1 MEAKFLW
8 LILQEIDSLFLSIAV
23 ISILFFFFFAKVRF
37 QKRASLRAYGILFYA
52 FIFYAIS
59 AMSYV
64 FLNAMDSFFRLTT
77 DLYSSFLWF
86 FPFGILSAIIGAFIG
101 WLIYI
106 AGSKT
111 AGPFVFKLMNLSLL
125 VIAPFLLYS
134 LLVQPVIKTMDMA
147 LQTIAPAPINKE
159 VNAKEF
165 QEIDKLIAK
174 LKAKDLKIAY
184 SKTDGYSSI
193 TKDNKHVRFLTKE
206 EDSIVSHTSYISQ
219 QKEEDSVVSH
229 KSQKEESI
237 IFHQEVSQVS
247 YTSQHEMSNVSKIS
261 EKSKNLDPNIKKIR
275 TSGIIRNKDR
285 RKMLEQQREQTE
297 QKEKKGQQ
305 YNIEK
310 IDMNSYDNNE
320 IISHNVEEYVE
331 EEYISD
337 N

>member
-37 QKRASLRAYGILFYA
+37 QKRASLRTYGILFYA
-52 FIFYAIS
+52 FVFYAIS

-111 AGPFVFKLMNLSLL
+111 AGPYVFKLMNLSLL

-165 QEIDKLIAK
+165 QEIDFQPKGVFIQAVPAQLF
-174 LKAKDLKIAY
+174 DSLKISVQNGNKMLVENLRNGFSY
-184 SKTDGYSSI
+184 SHKMPVQSI
-193 TKDNKHVRFLTKE
+193 EQL
-206 EDSIVSHTSYISQ
+206 YISIIASNKQ
-219 QKEEDSVVSH
+219 MALLLLAPAIQGQSVLWVIDSLGNMVYQKSFSNASNRMSVSENG
-229 KSQKEESI
+229 QYI
-237 IFHQEVSQVS
+237 LLQRTVS
-247 YTSQHEMSNVSKIS
+247 YDSLEFSSC
-261 EKSKNLDPNIKKIR
+261 L
-275 TSGIIRNKDR
+275 
-285 RKMLEQQREQTE
+285 ML
-297 QKEKKGQQ
+297 KP
-305 YNIEK
+305 
-310 IDMNSYDNNE
+310 
-320 IISHNVEEYVE
+320 
-331 EEYISD
+331 
-337 N
+337 